1 MTRNNAFQS
10 MMKRKISNL
19 NFPLIILITITCFY
33 GLLVLYSA
41 AGGSIYPWCYKQF
54 LHVVVCLPIVIII
67 AFINLRTLYSMSW
80 IVYLAVVIA
89 LVLVE
94 IIGYTAMGGTRWINI
109 AGYRFQPSEP
119 AKLAIVMMLARYL
132 HNISEKN
139 INKLQYLILPIC
151 ALLLP
156 AALIIKQPD
165 LGTGMILIIVAMA
178 IFFAAGVSIWKFISL
193 GVATLL
199 SMPILWTFLREYQK
213 KRILVFLNPELDPKG
228 ASYNI
233 IQSKIAIGSGGI
245 FGKGIASGTQSHLSF
260 LPEHQT
266 DFIFASLS
274 EEFGFIGGITLL
286 LIYSTIIYVSIAVAM
301 NSRSVYGK
309 LLVIGVISIFFSH
322 IFINIAMVMG
332 LLPAVGVPLPLMS
345 YGGTMMGSMLGGFG
359 IIMNVHINRDMD
371 LHGKR

>member
-10 MMKRKISNL
+10 IMKRKISNL
-19 NFPLIILITITCFY
+19 NFPLITLITITCFY

-41 AGGSIYPWCYKQF
+41 AGGSIHPWCYKQF
-54 LHVVVCLPIVIII
+54 IHVIVCLPIVIIM
-67 AFINLRTLYSMSW
+67 AFINLRTLYSLSW
-80 IVYLAVVIA
+80 VIYFVVVIA

-94 IIGYTAMGGTRWINI
+94 ISGYTAMGATRWINV

-119 AKLAIVMMLARYL
+119 AKLATIMMLARYL
-132 HNISEKN
+132 HNVSEQN
-139 INKLQYLILPIC
+139 INKIQYLILPIC
-151 ALLLP
+151 ALLFP
-156 AALIIKQPD
+156 VALVIKQPD
-165 LGTGMILIIVAMA
+165 LGTGIIIIIVSMA
-178 IFFAAGVSIWKFISL
+178 IFFAAGVSIWKFITLGTSVIFSL
-193 GVATLL
+193 PIIWTLL
-199 SMPILWTFLREYQK
+199 KEYQK
-213 KRILVFLNPELDPKG
+213 KRILVFLNPELDPRG

-286 LIYSTIIYVSIAVAM
+286 LIYAAIIYVSITVAM

-322 IFINIAMVMG
+322 VFINIAMVMG

-371 LHGKR
+371 LHKR